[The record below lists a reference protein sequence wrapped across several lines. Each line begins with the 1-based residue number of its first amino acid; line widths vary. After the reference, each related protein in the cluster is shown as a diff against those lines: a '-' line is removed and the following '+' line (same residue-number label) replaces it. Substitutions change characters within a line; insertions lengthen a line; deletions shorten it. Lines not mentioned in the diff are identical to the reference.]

1 MAQVLVAVASVTGT
15 ARDIANDIITTSE
28 HIIEVQASE
37 LIRKWNDDAEN
48 ILLIITST
56 TGAGD
61 IPAPLNGFHQTLTTE
76 FPRIAGQRF
85 ALIALG
91 DSSYSTFAEA
101 GNALEHALEDIGAV
115 QLCQRLTLDATE
127 HFEPNS
133 DALAWFNTELSQYV
147 G

>member
-15 ARDIANDIITTSE
+15 ARDIANDIIACSK
-28 HIIEVQASE
+28 HIIEVEATE
-37 LIRKWNDDAEN
+37 LINKWQADAEN
-48 ILLIITST
+48 ILLIISST
-56 TGAGD
+56 TGAGE
-61 IPAPLNGFHQTLTTE
+61 IPAPLADFHQMLTTE

-115 QLCQRLTLDATE
+115 QVCQRLTLDATE

-133 DALAWFNTELSQYV
+133 DAIEWFNTELVQYV
-147 G
+147 S

>member
-15 ARDIANDIITTSE
+15 ARDIANEIIATSE
-28 HIIEVQASE
+28 HIIEVEAAE

-61 IPAPLNGFHQTLTTE
+61 IPPPLNGFHQTLTTE

>member
-15 ARDIANDIITTSE
+15 ARDIANDIIATSE
-28 HIIEVQASE
+28 HIIEVEAAE
-37 LIRKWNDDAEN
+37 LIRKWSDDAEN

-101 GNALEHALEDIGAV
+101 GKALEHALEDIGAV

-133 DALAWFNTELSQYV
+133 DALEWLNTELSQYV